1 MKTNRMAFLGVLLV
15 LALASASGLFAQE
28 TEAED
33 QRTDNR

>member
-1 MKTNRMAFLGVLLV
+1 MALLGVLLV
-15 LALASASGLFAQE
+15 LTVGLFAQE